1 MKQKCRFF
9 GHFEL
14 VGTQYQ
20 KDNKKLSTN
29 VWELSNTFLNGLHV
43 PKEITMEIRKVL
55 KMNNNGNIIYKN

>member
-1 MKQKCRFF
+1 MQQKCRFF

-14 VGTQYQ
+14 VRTQYQ

-29 VWELSNTFLNGLHV
+29 VWELSNTFPNGPHV

-55 KMNNNGNIIYKN
+55 KVNNNGNIIYKN